1 MPAHVNRFSQFVV
14 TALCVA
20 LIPCASYAQTKKS
33 GRMAPAWR
41 GPRFTDRERET
52 ISKYLHNP
60 YSPLP
65 PQMRQGGGDVPPGL
79 RKQLLPTAI
88 LPPELQPRVVPLP
101 PPLEAR
107 LRRLPKPYE
116 RAVVGPDVI
125 ILNRKTQ
132 QISDVM
138 LSVLIPAHTM
148 YN

>member
-1 MPAHVNRFSQFVV
+1 MAHRRMVGLV
-14 TALCVA
+14 ALTCVA
-20 LIPCASYAQTKKS
+20 VATSVVAQGKS
-33 GRMAPAWR
+33 KAGGGSKPSATR
-41 GPRFTDRERET
+41 GPRFNDRERDT
-52 ISKYLHNP
+52 ISKYFHSP
-60 YSPLP
+60 YSNLP
-65 PQMRQGGGDVPPGL
+65 PSLKNGGTDVPPNV
-79 RKQLLPTAI
+79 RRQVVQSAI

-107 LRRLPKPYE
+107 LPRLAKPYQ

-138 LSVLIPAHTM
+138 RSVLIPAHTG

>member
-1 MPAHVNRFSQFVV
+1 MIPLLVLTCAIASAGAQSKTKAG
-14 TALCVA
+14 TAGKA
-20 LIPCASYAQTKKS
+20 ASPTA
-33 GRMAPAWR
+33 R

-52 ISKYLHNP
+52 IAKYFHSP
-60 YSPLP
+60 YSSLP
-65 PQMRQGGGDVPPGL
+65 PNLRNGGMDVPPNL
-79 RKQLLPTAI
+79 RKQLVPTAT

-107 LRRLPKPYE
+107 LPRLAKPYQ

-132 QISDVM
+132 QISDVIR
-138 LSVLIPAHTM
+138 SVLIPAHSM

>member
-1 MPAHVNRFSQFVV
+1 MVALVV
-14 TALCVA
+14 LGCVA
-20 LIPCASYAQTKKS
+20 GIVISAGAQHNARTVSKGAS
-33 GRMAPAWR
+33 PAAR

-52 ISKYLHNP
+52 ISKYFHNP
-60 YSPLP
+60 YSNLP
-65 PQMRQGGGDVPPGL
+65 SSLKNGGTDVPPNV
-79 RKQLLPTAI
+79 RKQVVRSAV

-107 LRRLPKPYE
+107 LPRLAKPYQ

-132 QISDVM
+132 WISDVIR
-138 LSVLIPAHTM
+138 SVLIPAHTM